1 MQCSGRGIGGPL
13 HFTLNFISTP
23 KLLILGNLWYDLSPV
38 GSQLNPAPK
47 VGFGPFEYDEL
58 SGDLTKHGIP
68 IRLHG
73 KPLQILLLLVSQ
85 PGQVI
90 SREELQRHL
99 WQGTTFVDFEQGLNS
114 AVNKLRQTLGDSAD
128 QPRYVETLPTRGYRF
143 IAPVQR
149 ASAKVVLEM
158 GAPSLLKVE
167 PKRRKPRQPL
177 PLLVAGL
184 ALAASLTLAYWLVN
198 RSTQPIQT
206 PKAMRFAVLP
216 PAGFAL
222 EGAASR
228 QAFALSPDGSRLAFT
243 AMDSS
248 GSFSV
253 FLRDFN
259 SLEPRLVPDSQGA
272 HTVFWP
278 PDSRSLYMTAQGK
291 LWRIPLQGFARVLLA
306 DSPSFMFSGAWLNRD
321 RILIGGFRASHLVS
335 TSGGPLERL
344 KKNYWWPQMLP
355 DGEHVLFAQRDIRT
369 GHYRALVLRLRDFRV
384 TNDLVETDSRVLY
397 AASALTPGKGYLLY
411 VRAGNLLAHPFD
423 PRSLRLSGEAMP
435 VASKVYFFVPT
446 GAADFSVSN
455 TGVLAYQSYVSRS
468 RLAWVDRAGHELATI
483 GPPNINLKS
492 ARLSPDGK
500 RLATA
505 IYDIERG
512 QQDLWI
518 FDLNTNTGR
527 RLSSEQALRDAPVW
541 SPDSTTLAFLHQADD
556 MPPRVHMR
564 GMGQND
570 REEATPAGDF
580 QMPTDW
586 SPDRR
591 FIAFGN
597 TGFPRFAN
605 ETQGDV
611 WVFDLARGRKAVPL
625 LTTRFH
631 EANPAFSPDG
641 KWLAFTSDESG
652 RTEVYLQ
659 AFRSGDT
666 PGLMGERHLVSS
678 SGAQAL
684 RWRRDGKEL
693 FYLDLDGRVQAVPVR
708 LSPKPEFGP
717 TTALFT
723 ITTEARAAIH
733 SVLGFDVSADGMRFI
748 IPVVTR
754 PESPSLVV
762 IQNWEVL
769 LPRTP

>member
-1 MQCSGRGIGGPL
+1 M
-13 HFTLNFISTP
+13 
-23 KLLILGNLWYDLSPV
+23 
-38 GSQLNPAPK
+38 GSRASPAPK
-47 VGFGPFEYDEL
+47 VIFGPFEYDEL
-58 SGDLTKHGIP
+58 SGDLRKHGIP
-68 IRLHG
+68 IRLQG
-73 KPLQILLLLVSQ
+73 KPLQILLLLVNQ
-85 PGQVI
+85 PGRVI

-99 WQGTTFVDFEQGLNS
+99 WRGTTFVDFEQGLNS

-128 QPRYVETLPTRGYRF
+128 QPRYIETLPSRGYRF
-143 IAPVQR
+143 VAPVRR
-149 ASAKVVLEM
+149 ASVKLVSEM
-158 GAPSLLKVE
+158 PAPFPSKVE
-167 PKRRKPRQPL
+167 RRSHRPHYPL
-177 PLLVAGL
+177 PLVVAGVALVVLGAWVYKL
-184 ALAASLTLAYWLVN
+184 AN
-198 RSTQPIQT
+198 GPTQPVEA
-206 PKAMRFAVLP
+206 PEAVRFAVVP

-253 FLRDFN
+253 FLRDLN
-259 SLEPRLVPDSQGA
+259 SLEPRLVPGSEGA

-278 PDSRSLYMTAQGK
+278 PDGRSLYMTAQGK
-291 LWRIPLQGFARVLLA
+291 LWRTPLPGLARVLVA
-306 DSPSFMFSGAWLNRD
+306 DSPSFMFSGAWLNPERM
-321 RILIGGFRASHLVS
+321 LIGTFRASYLVS
-335 TSGGPLERL
+335 PSGGPLERL
-344 KKNYWWPQMLP
+344 RDIYWWPQMLP
-355 DGEHVLFAQRDIRT
+355 DGEHVLYVRREVRT
-369 GHYRALVLRLRDFRV
+369 GHYRALVLRLSDFKV
-384 TNDLVETDSRVLY
+384 TNDLLETDSRVLY
-397 AASALTPGKGYLLY
+397 AASTLTPGKGYLLY

-446 GAADFSVSN
+446 GAADFSVSD

-468 RLAWVDRAGHELATI
+468 HLAYVDRAGHELSTI
-483 GPPNINLKS
+483 GPANTNLKS
-492 ARLSPDGK
+492 ARLSADGQ

-512 QQDLWI
+512 EQDLWI

-541 SPDSTTLAFLHQADD
+541 SPDSTMLAFLHQSDD
-556 MPPRVHMR
+556 MPPRVHLS

-570 REEATPAGDF
+570 KEEATPAGDF
-580 QMPTDW
+580 QMPADW
-586 SPDRR
+586 SPDGR

-597 TGFPRFAN
+597 TGLQQLAN

-652 RTEVYLQ
+652 RAEVYLQ

-666 PGLMGERHLVSS
+666 PSLTGERYLVSM

-684 RWRRDGKEL
+684 RWRRDGREL
-693 FYLDLDGRVQAVPVR
+693 FYLDLNGRVQAVAVR
-708 LSPKPEFGP
+708 LLPKPEFGP

-733 SVLGFDVSADGMRFI
+733 SVLGFDVSADGKRFV
-748 IPVVTR
+748 IPVV
-754 PESPSLVV
+754 SSAQAPSLVV
-762 IQNWEVL
+762 IQNWEAL
-769 LPRTP
+769 LPRKP